1 MVTERIVSL
10 SAYYNESM
18 KAAVLVM
25 KRDDEMRYNVVLKDD
40 GSLSGV
46 ITKA

>member
-1 MVTERIVSL
+1 MSL

-25 KRDDEMRYNVVLKDD
+25 RRDDETRYNVVLKDD
-40 GSLSGV
+40 GDLSGV
-46 ITKA
+46 VTRV